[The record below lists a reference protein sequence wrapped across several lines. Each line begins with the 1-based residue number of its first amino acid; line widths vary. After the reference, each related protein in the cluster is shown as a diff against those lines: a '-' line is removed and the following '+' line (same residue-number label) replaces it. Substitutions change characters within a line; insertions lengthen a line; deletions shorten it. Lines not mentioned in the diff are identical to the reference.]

1 MVTLGLDLSLVA
13 TGYVK
18 IENRQ
23 VLVQKIISSKPGEKT
38 PRYELDR
45 LLKILDQIDMTE
57 VDLVV
62 IEGVAMMSHNTT
74 SLVQLSGLNYLVR
87 KKARDNG
94 IPFLIIPPS
103 SLKKFIAGKGNAK
116 KEEMMQATSERYGQ
130 KFTDDDLNDAYSLAL
145 VGETISCKLPVIDVK
160 QKEVLTVLQKQI

>member
-18 IENRQ
+18 IENQR
-23 VLVQKIISSKPGEKT
+23 VLEQKIISSKPGDKT
-38 PRYELDR
+38 PRFELNR
-45 LLKILDQIDMTE
+45 LLNILDQIDMTE

-87 KKARDNG
+87 KKAHEQR
-94 IPFLIIPPS
+94 IPFFIVPPS

-116 KEEMMQATSERYGQ
+116 KDEMIQAVFERYGQ
-130 KFTDDDLNDAYSLAL
+130 NFTDDNLNDAYSLA
-145 VGETISCKLPVIDVK
+145 VMGETLCLKLSPLDDK
-160 QKEVLTVLQKQI
+160 QKEALLVLKKQI